1 MDGDDSLN
9 MPIVLKLV
17 IVGDS
22 AVGKST
28 LLKTFGGGGEA
39 SFDSYNATV
48 GIDFIIRNHKHLK
61 LQCWDTA
68 GQERFRSMTVSMFRN
83 AHIVLFA
90 YDLSNPV
97 GTLLHLLD
105 YYLLNEAIPSDAYRM
120 LIATKAD
127 VPKDHPR
134 HQELLQECQRHVH
147 TTIVTSAKNND
158 NITAIFDDICQAH
171 LDGRIHVNVAM
182 TPILMPTRIKKDSK
196 SCCFY

>member
-28 LLKTFGGGGEA
+28 LLKTFGGGEIS

-48 GIDFIIRNHKHLK
+48 GIDFIVRNHKHLK

-83 AHIVLFA
+83 AHVILFA

-97 GTLLHLLD
+97 ATLLHLSD
-105 YYLLNEAIPSDAYRM
+105 YYLLNEAIPSDAYRI
-120 LIATKAD
+120 LVGTKAD
-127 VPKDHPR
+127 VAKDHPK
-134 HQELLQECQRHVH
+134 HEELRMECQRYVH
-147 TTIVTSAKNND
+147 TTIITSAKNKE

-171 LDGRIHVNVAM
+171 LDGRIHVQTAPQQPALVE
-182 TPILMPTRIKKDSK
+182 KKK
-196 SCCFY
+196 KQNTTSCCF